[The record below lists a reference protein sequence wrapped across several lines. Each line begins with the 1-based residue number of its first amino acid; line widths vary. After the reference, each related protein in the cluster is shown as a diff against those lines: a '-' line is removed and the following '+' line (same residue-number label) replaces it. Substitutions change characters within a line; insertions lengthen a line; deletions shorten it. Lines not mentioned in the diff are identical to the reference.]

1 MVELSKKELRERLEY
16 LDEDATLLFRDEGKY
31 HVFIA
36 GGGALILMDYMSRAT
51 SDIDV
56 INATKALYE
65 LFDKY
70 QMNGHIAAHIN
81 SFLFNYEDRVE
92 LIWKGE
98 KIDFYTVSLEDIVV
112 SKLCAGRQPDWDDLK
127 MVAKHVDWEK
137 LKALI
142 SDDDEMS
149 TLKMS
154 SRQYSEFKYAY
165 ARYVEEFKPCDN

>member
-1 MVELSKKELRERLEY
+1 MVELSKKELLERLKS
-16 LDEDATLLFRDEGKY
+16 LDVDAELLFHDEGKY

-36 GGGALILMDYMSRAT
+36 GGGALILMEYTSRAT

-56 INATKALYE
+56 IDASKALYK

-92 LIWKGE
+92 LILKGE
-98 KIDFYTVSLEDIVV
+98 KIDFYTISLEDIVV
-112 SKLCAGRQPDWDDLK
+112 SKLCAGRPPDWDDLK
-127 MVAKHVDWEK
+127 VVSKHVDWEK
-137 LKALI
+137 L
-142 SDDDEMS
+142 EMLVSNDNEIS

-154 SRQYSEFKYAY
+154 FRHYSEFMHAY
-165 ARYVEEFKPCDN
+165 ERYMEEFKP